1 MRESREFYISDD
13 GIRLHLK
20 LDFPQENCDEN
31 SDESCGKSG
40 GESFGEGC
48 LALPSET
55 SRTEK
60 TEKAEEILQHVEEKY
75 LAVYPHL
82 KGICQNKHP

>member
-48 LALPSET
+48 STRQESAIPSN
-55 SRTEK
+55 
-60 TEKAEEILQHVEEKY
+60 H
-75 LAVYPHL
+75 
-82 KGICQNKHP
+82 